1 MLCNAR
7 YSVSICFSSSASFF
21 HPFFMAKE
29 RKVAARTRAAG
40 SSMYKFAMTP
50 GSRGREEFIFD
61 WKQRR
66 AERREIARHEQAESA
81 SFGQP
86 LKAFTS
92 FE

>member
-1 MLCNAR
+1 
-7 YSVSICFSSSASFF
+7 
-21 HPFFMAKE
+21 MAKE

-61 WKQRR
+61 WKQRKAAR
-66 AERREIARHEQAESA
+66 QEIARREQAENA
-81 SFGQP
+81 SSGQP
-86 LKAFTS
+86 LKEFTS